1 MSDNQK
7 NSQITDGS
15 KIIAYH
21 QAIMQY
27 AISLFNTTAQLLYK
41 EKPNLFKNVNKN
53 QAKMNEIIKIIFVS
67 DNLDFYFALCK
78 TSILSKV
85 FLAIYDK
92 TLWGIKTKDYCEK
105 AIRKL
110 YDKSSKQ
117 KDKEKML
124 ACEIIINK
132 YIDKKERENG

>member
-67 DNLDFYFALCK
+67 DNLDFYFSLCK
-78 TSILSKV
+78 TSVLPKV
-85 FLAIYDK
+85 FLAIYNK

-110 YDKSSKQ
+110 YESYSKQ

-124 ACEIIINK
+124 ACETIINK
-132 YIDKKERENG
+132 YIDKKEIENG

>member
-27 AISLFNTTAQLLYK
+27 AISLFATTAQLLYK

-53 QAKMNEIIKIIFVS
+53 QVKMNEIIKIIFVS

-110 YDKSSKQ
+110 YESSKQ
-117 KDKEKML
+117 KDDKEKML
-124 ACEIIINK
+124 VCETIINK
-132 YIDKKERENG
+132 YIDKKEIENG

>member
-27 AISLFNTTAQLLYK
+27 AISLFGTTAQLLNK

-67 DNLDFYFALCK
+67 DNLDFYFSLCK

-110 YDKSSKQ
+110 YESSSKQ

-132 YIDKKERENG
+132 YNDKKEIENS

>member
-27 AISLFNTTAQLLYK
+27 SISLFNTTAQLLYK

-53 QAKMNEIIKIIFVS
+53 QVKMNEIIKIIFVS
-67 DNLDFYFALCK
+67 DNLDFYFALC
-78 TSILSKV
+78 
-85 FLAIYDK
+85 
-92 TLWGIKTKDYCEK
+92 
-105 AIRKL
+105 
-110 YDKSSKQ
+110 
-117 KDKEKML
+117 
-124 ACEIIINK
+124 
-132 YIDKKERENG
+132 

>member
-41 EKPNLFKNVNKN
+41 QNNCKN
-53 QAKMNEIIKIIFVS
+53 
-67 DNLDFYFALCK
+67 CK
-78 TSILSKV
+78 
-85 FLAIYDK
+85 D
-92 TLWGIKTKDYCEK
+92 W
-105 AIRKL
+105 
-110 YDKSSKQ
+110 
-117 KDKEKML
+117 
-124 ACEIIINK
+124 
-132 YIDKKERENG
+132 EN

>member
-27 AISLFNTTAQLLYK
+27 ALSLFNTTAQLLYK

-67 DNLDFYFALCK
+67 DNLDFYFSLCK
-78 TSILSKV
+78 TAILSKV

-110 YDKSSKQ
+110 YESSKQ

-132 YIDKKERENG
+132 YIDKKETKDG

>member
-53 QAKMNEIIKIIFVS
+53 QVKMNEIIKIIFVS
-67 DNLDFYFALCK
+67 NNLDFYFALCK

-110 YDKSSKQ
+110 YESSSKQ

>member
-110 YDKSSKQ
+110 YESSKQ

>member
-110 YDKSSKQ
+110 YDESSKQ

>member
-27 AISLFNTTAQLLYK
+27 AISLFGTTAQLLNK

-53 QAKMNEIIKIIFVS
+53 QAKMNEVIKIIFVS
-67 DNLDFYFALCK
+67 DNLDFYFSLCK

-110 YDKSSKQ
+110 YESSSKQ

>member
-27 AISLFNTTAQLLYK
+27 AISLFGTTAQLLNK

-67 DNLDFYFALCK
+67 DNLDFYFSLCK

-110 YDKSSKQ
+110 YESSSKQ

-124 ACEIIINK
+124 ACEIIINN
-132 YIDKKERENG
+132 KKEIENG

>member
-53 QAKMNEIIKIIFVS
+53 QVKMNEIIKIIFVS

-110 YDKSSKQ
+110 YESSKQ

-124 ACEIIINK
+124 ACETIINK
-132 YIDKKERENG
+132 YIDKKEIENG